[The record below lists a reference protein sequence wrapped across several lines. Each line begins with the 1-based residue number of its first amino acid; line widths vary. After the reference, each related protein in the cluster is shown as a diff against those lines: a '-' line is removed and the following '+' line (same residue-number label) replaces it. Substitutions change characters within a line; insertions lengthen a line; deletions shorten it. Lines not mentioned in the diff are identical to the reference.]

1 MSEPELPGF
10 QRKQVNMKF
19 TLGRRQLATIGL
31 VVGAAIGGVGIA
43 NAATSATTP
52 TDPAVTTPADP
63 AAPAAPAAGTGV
75 DQSNNDPTHEAT
87 ESADR
92 EANET
97 AGKMGGGGNH
107 HSNTD
112 AAHEA
117 SESPERAAQE
127 AANDAALGTA
137 ATTPAST
144 TGG

>member
-1 MSEPELPGF
+1 
-10 QRKQVNMKF
+10 MKF

-43 NAATSATTP
+43 NAATGTTTP
-52 TDPAVTTPADP
+52 TDPAVTTPVD
-63 AAPAAPAAGTGV
+63 PAAPAAGTGV

-87 ESADR
+87 ESAER
-92 EANET
+92 EAAET
-97 AGKMGGGGNH
+97 AGRVGGGGNH

-117 SESPERAAQE
+117 AESPERAAQE
-127 AANDAALGTA
+127 AANDAALD
-137 ATTPAST
+137 ASSTT